1 VLQASHAARDPATG
15 EHTPAARRALE
26 RTASELRLLQI
37 MFWAHMCNK
46 KTLGVLQTEEGLLRL
61 EERQVLSAAQRE
73 GLSAAPP
80 GRRHDLVLQWL
91 SSRLVA
97 LQRPQDKVAERAAE
111 ARGGAADVALNPS
124 SYDFERRFDDQC
136 IELREQCHMLQTDK
150 VGPQP
155 HAPSLQPHAPSLQ
168 PHAPSPQPHAPS
180 PQPHA
185 PSLQPHAPSL
195 QPRAPSLQPRAPSL
209 RVHASSL
216 QLDCLL
222 LTTQGGADATGVP
235 APGPA
240 TGGLTHRAHR
250 ARALPQG

>member
-1 VLQASHAARDPATG
+1 MLQASHAARDPATG

-155 HAPSLQPHAPSLQ
+155 HAPSLQPHAPSLE
-168 PHAPSPQPHAPS
+168 PHAPSLEPRAPS
-180 PQPHA
+180 LEPHA
-185 PSLQPHAPSL
+185 PSLQP
-195 QPRAPSLQPRAPSL
+195 
-209 RVHASSL
+209 
-216 QLDCLL
+216 DCLL